1 MAFPGRREGPKPC
14 LHFFYKNK
22 NFIRPVSHP
31 ACPNVALWVPQH
43 FSLKRLR
50 TLSHTALR
58 GKAIPTLNVRISIS
72 FSLMGLDLHF
82 AGREP
87 NPCSTQERSLPLNR
101 STFLF
106 KNVDSRVYCNV
117 RKLAT
122 RGTPFTSEKQLQ
134 VSHVIV
140 AEFGSMYYTY

>member
-1 MAFPGRREGPKPC
+1 
-14 LHFFYKNK
+14 
-22 NFIRPVSHP
+22 
-31 ACPNVALWVPQH
+31 
-43 FSLKRLR
+43 
-50 TLSHTALR
+50 
-58 GKAIPTLNVRISIS
+58 
-72 FSLMGLDLHF
+72 MGLDLHF

-106 KNVDSRVYCNV
+106 KNIDSRVYSNV

-140 AEFGSMYYTY
+140 AEFGSVCYTLLTSF